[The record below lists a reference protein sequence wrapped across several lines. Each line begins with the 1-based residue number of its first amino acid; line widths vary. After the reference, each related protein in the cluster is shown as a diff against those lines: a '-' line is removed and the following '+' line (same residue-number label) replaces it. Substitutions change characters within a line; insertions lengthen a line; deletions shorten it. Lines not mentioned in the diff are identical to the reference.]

1 MRATPLGKIEE
12 ENHPDLGLDFVT
24 VYPHTDHNS
33 PLYEYNGLSG
43 GGLWELSYVPD
54 ETAIEGFRYEPMF
67 FGVNFLQQREDTTK
81 PCEKVRCLGRRAV
94 QSLINKYR
102 QEKKK

>member
-1 MRATPLGKIEE
+1 MLIEQLKPNAIVRGPIFPE
-12 ENHPDLGLDFVT
+12 P
-24 VYPHTDHNS
+24 S